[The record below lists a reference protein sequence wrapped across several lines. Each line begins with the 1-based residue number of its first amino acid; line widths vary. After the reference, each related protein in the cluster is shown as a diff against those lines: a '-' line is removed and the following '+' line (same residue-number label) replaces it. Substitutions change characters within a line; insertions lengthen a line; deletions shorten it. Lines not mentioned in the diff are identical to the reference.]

1 MNASNMYVLPR
12 AVLLH
17 RRLLVTILAR
27 GSQSDAA
34 AVQKGHRSCVG
45 IYCTRGRGSD
55 LTVATVRGFR
65 VRRDEVNLCNGDVT
79 GITKFSCSIDK

>member
-17 RRLLVTILAR
+17 RRLLVAILAR

-34 AVQKGHRSCVG
+34 AVQKAIFLVLGYIVPG
-45 IYCTRGRGSD
+45 EGAQI
-55 LTVATVRGFR
+55 
-65 VRRDEVNLCNGDVT
+65 
-79 GITKFSCSIDK
+79 